1 MGGEGGYD
9 FQSGLSDGGDWAL
22 EDSWPYGVVSLRW
35 VENPGGFQ
43 YPVGQV
49 GGEVALWSL
58 FVPAR
63 LRGSGDVQ
71 PLWHFHFRPCNLVC
85 CSIGAEAQCLLLR
98 CAGGDVQPL
107 WCFHFCP
114 CNFVCWSIG
123 AGAQCL
129 ILHCAGGKIGREVF
143 YYILGCFHTRS
154 IREGGIND
162 NHLDSRLGDFAPN
175 TCKS

>member
-1 MGGEGGYD
+1 MGGEGGSD
-9 FQSGLSDGGDWAL
+9 FQSGLSDGGEGDSPL

-58 FVPAR
+58 FLPAR

-71 PLWHFHFRPCNLVC
+71 PLWHFHFCPCYLVC
-85 CSIGAEAQCLLLR
+85 C
-98 CAGGDVQPL
+98 
-107 WCFHFCP
+107 
-114 CNFVCWSIG
+114 SIG

-129 ILHCAGGKIGREVF
+129 ILRCAGGKIGREVF

-154 IREGGIND
+154 THEGGRNH